1 MYGGGCLSAPSQ
13 AAMGDVTCSPATG
26 DIGGTFALGAVGR
39 PNNSSL
45 AAWQAQQFRQLSH
58 LPTQL
63 LEHGAGLRQ
72 KLAEVGR
79 QQQQL
84 WQVRGLRR
92 YDGAAVVQSFFGVA
106 T

>member
-1 MYGGGCLSAPSQ
+1 M
-13 AAMGDVTCSPATG
+13 G
-26 DIGGTFALGAVGR
+26 DIGGTYGLAAAGR
-39 PNNSSL
+39 SNNSSL

-63 LEHGAGLRQ
+63 LEHGVCLRQ
-72 KLAEVGR
+72 KLADVGR

-84 WQVRGLRR
+84 WQVRGMRTL
-92 YDGAAVVQSFFGVA
+92 